1 MWRGSKRF
9 MPLLGLLVLVALLAG
24 CAASAVQG
32 TKYTAFKDSTTALAQ
47 DTRASYEGVQNLWE
61 DLNAECLI
69 TPSKR
74 ANYQGILSGGVPCDR
89 INGRLVPFE
98 NPESQL
104 LGVRLQALGAL
115 ARYAAMLNILATTDY
130 AAGVDASTAK
140 LSASLG
146 NLQTALTSAV
156 PAAAELKPATSAF
169 GAVVAAVAQKYV
181 EGKRKEALRAALTDT
196 QVHIKILSEKLIL
209 DNGDVAILA
218 QGYSGKYVTVAEEQ
232 RPPDLEK
239 RIAYDSKILQKYKSG
254 RTLAKALAA
263 LQDAV
268 ARLPKAHAELL
279 KSLDEPGT
287 PMVELEAYVIAT
299 EQATAIV
306 KQFKSL

>member
-1 MWRGSKRF
+1 MWRGSRRF
-9 MPLLGLLVLVALLAG
+9 APLLGLLVLVALLAG

-32 TKYTAFKDSTTALAQ
+32 TKYTAFKDSTAALAQ

-74 ANYQGILSGGVPCDR
+74 ANYQGILSGGVPCDV
-89 INGRLVPFE
+89 INGTLVPVE

-104 LGVRLQALGAL
+104 LGVRLQALDAL

-169 GAVVAAVAQKYV
+169 SAVVAAVAQKYV
-181 EGKRKEALRAALTDT
+181 EGKRKEALRTALTDT
-196 QVHIKILSEKLIL
+196 QKDIKTLSEKLIL
-209 DNGDVAILA
+209 DNGNVAILA
-218 QGYSGKYVTVAEEQ
+218 QGYSGKYVTMAEEQ
-232 RPPDLEK
+232 RPPDPEK
-239 RIAYDSKILQKYKSG
+239 RIAYDAKILQKYKGG
-254 RTLAKALAA
+254 RTLVKALAA